1 MPTLN
6 PPQKKKTEALP
17 QNQSR
22 LKPRKK
28 KKQQRKLNS
37 ILNSE
42 QSVFAGAG
50 AGGSGEAGVE
60 GVGATSS

>member
-6 PPQKKKTEALP
+6 PPKKKTEALP

-28 KKQQRKLNS
+28 KQRKLNS